1 VRERFDRFRRTALR
15 FCVKN
20 LRTIQDLRMRRARP
34 SAQSRTVSSPN
45 WIPVRQRARDMTDLE
60 PGTIASRSAKALE
73 GAGAAPIRPAALDQG
88 HGRLGSPRANLILAH
103 SADPTAEAAQSP
115 VAIIDIG
122 SNSVRLV
129 AYDGLTRA
137 PTPLYNEKVLCG
149 LGRNVLTTGRLN
161 EEAVARA
168 LAALARFRVLCET
181 MRVGRVFVLATAA
194 ARDAENGPDFLRAAE
209 AACGQEIQLLS
220 GRREAELSA
229 LGVISGFHAPDGV
242 VGDLGGGSLELV
254 DVRGSVVGQGVTMP
268 LGGLALQDLSGGSVK
283 KAAKIVREHM
293 RKAVPQLETLRG
305 RTFYAV
311 GGTWRALARMHQAA
325 RGYPLHVMHGYT
337 VEPSDELT
345 FLQIVEQ
352 TEAALLPDVDA
363 ISEARRPLLAYG
375 AVVLE
380 EIIRVGRPREVAI
393 SASGVREGLLFEQL
407 DRDAR
412 LIDPLLAAAA
422 ELNVLR
428 ARAPRHAEELIAWTD
443 RFVESLD
450 GHETADERRLRHA
463 GCLLSDLGWRAH
475 PDYRD
480 EQAIAAVQNAAFVGV
495 DHPGRA
501 YLALAVS
508 LRHTGLAPEK
518 ANPILRGVAGP
529 RLFERARLLGAL
541 LRVAFPI
548 SAGMGGALERAPLT
562 VEEGRV
568 TLRLSSDWE
577 ALSGDRLLN
586 RVRALG
592 RVVGLDGRIE
602 IG

>member
-1 VRERFDRFRRTALR
+1 
-15 FCVKN
+15 
-20 LRTIQDLRMRRARP
+20 
-34 SAQSRTVSSPN
+34 
-45 WIPVRQRARDMTDLE
+45 
-60 PGTIASRSAKALE
+60 
-73 GAGAAPIRPAALDQG
+73 
-88 HGRLGSPRANLILAH
+88 LGSPRANLTLAH
-103 SADPTAEAAQSP
+103 SADRPSPDPRPP

-129 AYDGLTRA
+129 AYDGLSRA

-161 EEAVARA
+161 EDAVNRA
-168 LAALARFRVLCET
+168 LTALGRFRVLCET

-229 LGVISGFHAPDGV
+229 MGVISGFHAPNGV
-242 VGDLGGGSLELV
+242 VGDMGGGSLELV
-254 DVRGSVVGQGVTMP
+254 DVRGTVVGQGVTMP
-268 LGGLALQDLSGGSVK
+268 LGGLALQDLSGGSIK

-293 RKAVPQLETLRG
+293 RKAEPQLETLRG

-311 GGTWRALARMHQAA
+311 GGTWRALARLHQAA
-325 RGYPLHVMHGYT
+325 RGYPVHVMHGYA
-337 VEPSDELT
+337 VEPTDEMS
-345 FLQIVEQ
+345 FLQIVEG
-352 TEAALLPDVDA
+352 TDAAMLQDVDA

-380 EIIRVGRPREVAI
+380 EIIRVGRPREIAI

-407 DRDAR
+407 DRDSR
-412 LIDPLLAAAA
+412 LIDPLLASAA
-422 ELNVLR
+422 EFNALR
-428 ARAPRHAEELIAWTD
+428 ARSPRHGEELVAWTD
-443 RFVESLD
+443 RFVATLD
-450 GHETADERRLRHA
+450 GPETADERRLRHA
-463 GCLLSDLGWRAH
+463 GCLLSDVGWRAH

-480 EQAIAAVQNAAFVGV
+480 EQSIAAIQNAAFVGV

-508 LRHTGLAPEK
+508 LRHSGLAQEK
-518 ANPILRGVAGP
+518 ANPILRSIAGP

-548 SAGMGGALERAPLT
+548 SAGMDGALTRAPLL
-562 VEEGRV
+562 VEDGRV
-568 TLRLSSDWE
+568 TLRIPEDWA
-577 ALSGDRLLN
+577 ALTSDRLLN
-586 RVRALG
+586 RVRGLG

-602 IG
+602 IGSTAG

>member
-1 VRERFDRFRRTALR
+1 
-15 FCVKN
+15 
-20 LRTIQDLRMRRARP
+20 
-34 SAQSRTVSSPN
+34 
-45 WIPVRQRARDMTDLE
+45 MTD
-60 PGTIASRSAKALE
+60 PDPASIGPPST
-73 GAGAAPIRPAALDQG
+73 AALDCTDGAQVGPVALEQG

-103 SADPTAEAAQSP
+103 SADPTVEAARSP
-115 VAIIDIG
+115 IAIIDIG

-129 AYDGLTRA
+129 AYDGLSRA

-194 ARDAENGPDFLRAAE
+194 ARDAANGPDFLRAAE

-254 DVRGSVVGQGVTMP
+254 DVRGSIVGQGVTMP

-293 RKAVPQLETLRG
+293 RKAAPQLETLRG

-311 GGTWRALARMHQAA
+311 GGTWRALARLHQAA
-325 RGYPLHVMHGYT
+325 RGYPVHVMHGYT
-337 VEPSDELT
+337 VEPTDELT

-352 TEAALLPDVDA
+352 TDVSLLQDVDA

-375 AVVLE
+375 AAVLE
-380 EIIRVGRPREVAI
+380 EIIRVGRPRELAI

-407 DRDAR
+407 DRDVR
-412 LIDPLLAAAA
+412 LIDPLLASAA
-422 ELNVLR
+422 EFNALR
-428 ARAPRHAEELIAWTD
+428 ARSPRHGEELIAWTD
-443 RFVESLD
+443 RFVETLD

-463 GCLLSDLGWRAH
+463 GCLLSDVGWRAH

-480 EQAIAAVQNAAFVGV
+480 EQSIAAIQNAAFVGV

-508 LRHTGLAPEK
+508 LRHTGLALEK
-518 ANPILRGVAGP
+518 ANPILRSVAGT

-541 LRVAFPI
+541 LRVAYPI
-548 SAGMGGALERAPLT
+548 SAGMGGALGRAPLT
-562 VEEGRV
+562 VVDGRV
-568 TLRLSSDWE
+568 TLRLSRDWE

-586 RVRALG
+586 RIRGLG
-592 RVVGLDGRIE
+592 RIVGLEGRIE
-602 IG
+602 IV